1 MKLSIQKMKDVK
13 IEFRKPMYPVNPEL
27 MDYLEKNNRLTNI
40 RFYYDDLLRFSDYTP
55 VLDKEGKD
63 TLWLSV
69 YYPELEHD
77 EIEANLNKIYTLL
90 HSDGDV
96 DVLPFLKVDSIHFCT
111 FGNSKPFRIRVR
123 NILND
128 NYTNFYIKKADASR
142 IYGLELEEI
151 LSPNRINFLLYKD
164 TLIEEHILGI
174 PGDVFIDQHLENCNP
189 LEKAQIAK
197 EFVKFNERC
206 MIGLLGD
213 MRSYNYVVIPAHDF
227 DQVVYRIRA
236 IDFDQQCYEGNLKIY
251 LPQYF
256 KENIKMVEL
265 VQEKLKP
272 NSIEQYKKE
281 VRSAIAK
288 RASTDSRLEH
298 LIAIMKKDTIS
309 KPESVEELRTA
320 LLKLTYNSQ
329 FKRCETMG
337 EILEAGLNFVMRNYR
352 NSHIR

>member
-1 MKLSIQKMKDVK
+1 MGDVK
-13 IEFRKPMYPVNPEL
+13 IEFRKPIFPVNKEL
-27 MDYLEKNNRLTNI
+27 MDYLDRNNRLTKI

-69 YYPELEHD
+69 YYPELEHV
-77 EIEANLNKIYTLL
+77 EIESNLNKIYTLL
-90 HSDGDV
+90 HSDGDI
-96 DVLPFLKVDSIHFCT
+96 DVLPFLKVESIHFCT

-123 NILND
+123 NVLND

-151 LSPNRINFLLYKD
+151 LSPNRINFLLFKD

-174 PGDVFIDQHLENCNP
+174 PGDVFIDHHLENCNS

-213 MRSYNYVVIPAHDF
+213 MRSYNYVIVPTHDF
-227 DQVVYRIRA
+227 DQVVYRIRP

-256 KENIKMVEL
+256 KENIKMVNL

-272 NSIEQYKKE
+272 SSIEQYKKE

-288 RASTDSRLEH
+288 RASTDNRLQG
-298 LIAIMKKDTIS
+298 LVNIMKKDVIS
-309 KPESVEELRTA
+309 KPESVNELKEA
-320 LLKLTYNSQ
+320 LQKLTYNTQ
-329 FKRCETMG
+329 FRKCETMG
-337 EILEAGLNFVMRNYR
+337 DVLEAGLNFVIRNYK
-352 NSHIR
+352 NSNVK